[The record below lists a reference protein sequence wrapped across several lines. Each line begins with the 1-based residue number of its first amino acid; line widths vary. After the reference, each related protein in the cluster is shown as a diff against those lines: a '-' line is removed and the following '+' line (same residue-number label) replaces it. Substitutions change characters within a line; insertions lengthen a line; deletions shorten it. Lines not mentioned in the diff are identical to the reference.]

1 VRAGYAGL
9 TDGAESVVDVRA
21 EAYLDPVAPELQA
34 ATLVVCRAGATT
46 LAELAA
52 AGRPAVLIPFPAATD
67 DHQRRNAQALVAAG
81 AAEMLEERALS
92 GDRLADVMGRLLD
105 DANRRAAMAEAMRKM
120 ARPAAAR
127 DIVTRV
133 RELAGVSA

>member
-1 VRAGYAGL
+1 
-9 TDGAESVVDVRA
+9 
-21 EAYLDPVAPELQA
+21 
-34 ATLVVCRAGATT
+34 
-46 LAELAA
+46 
-52 AGRPAVLIPFPAATD
+52 
-67 DHQRRNAQALVAAG
+67 
-81 AAEMLEERALS
+81 MLEERALS
-92 GDRLADVMGRLLD
+92 GDRLADDMGRLLD